1 MKAFYTY
8 SKGSQGNR
16 SLTAF
21 VQVNAFNR
29 VVLKKDVTE
38 ALLTGPTFLW
48 ISIFALILNHK
59 AKVFLKMQFLLEDK
73 NEHKTIRHLSG
84 EKHSRISSTPG
95 NYYSIIKYSYQKE
108 SDQ

>member
-29 VVLKKDVTE
+29 VVLKKDVTW
-38 ALLTGPTFLW
+38 GFVDR
-48 ISIFALILNHK
+48 S
-59 AKVFLKMQFLLEDK
+59 D
-73 NEHKTIRHLSG
+73 LSMD
-84 EKHSRISSTPG
+84 IYFCF
-95 NYYSIIKYSYQKE
+95 NIE
-108 SDQ
+108 SQG